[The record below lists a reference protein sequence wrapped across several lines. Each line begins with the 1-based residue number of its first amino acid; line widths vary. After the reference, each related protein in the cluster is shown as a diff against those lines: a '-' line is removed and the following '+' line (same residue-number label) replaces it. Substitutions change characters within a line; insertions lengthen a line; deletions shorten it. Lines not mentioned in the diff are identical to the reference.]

1 MRKGIEASAYFE
13 FDENHGHH
21 PGPLIRQLSEKVRN
35 ATPDNFPDGKADQ
48 PLIVHEFPLLY
59 PEKSEKIYKIAG
71 NEKSIVS
78 CATKNENV
86 KLFCDEQDEPYF
98 YVVGGNLVAGPR
110 IENTDYYDRLQSKL
124 RSGAWE

>member
-35 ATPDNFPDGKADQ
+35 AAPDNFPDGKADQ

-59 PEKSEKIYKIAG
+59 PEEHERVYKIAG
-71 NEKSIVS
+71 SEESIVS
-78 CATKNENV
+78 CAMKNGNV

-98 YVVGGNLVAGPR
+98 YVADGNMVVGPR
-110 IENTDYYDRLQSKL
+110 IKSTDYYDRLQSKL